1 MQLRETRKWCVKP
14 APVKGS
20 RDLCFAVTERNL
32 LNWMTTDGHR
42 VLYSTMKIYEANPLI
57 AVVLIS
63 LVFESTGQNTGMLKA
78 TQSQGVKS
86 VKWLKRLRVVTALKA
101 VTTTTPFI
109 TICHYILL
117 YMCFKDENLWQE
129 CELEKRTFRS

>member
-1 MQLRETRKWCVKP
+1 
-14 APVKGS
+14 
-20 RDLCFAVTERNL
+20 
-32 LNWMTTDGHR
+32 MTTDGHR

-86 VKWLKRLRVVTALKA
+86 VK
-101 VTTTTPFI
+101 
-109 TICHYILL
+109 
-117 YMCFKDENLWQE
+117 
-129 CELEKRTFRS
+129 

>member
-1 MQLRETRKWCVKP
+1 
-14 APVKGS
+14 
-20 RDLCFAVTERNL
+20 
-32 LNWMTTDGHR
+32 MTTDGHR

-86 VKWLKRLRVVTALKA
+86 VKQTVRGLTLTFSSRFYKQYNIFPQKNVRFL
-101 VTTTTPFI
+101 
-109 TICHYILL
+109 TI
-117 YMCFKDENLWQE
+117 
-129 CELEKRTFRS
+129 